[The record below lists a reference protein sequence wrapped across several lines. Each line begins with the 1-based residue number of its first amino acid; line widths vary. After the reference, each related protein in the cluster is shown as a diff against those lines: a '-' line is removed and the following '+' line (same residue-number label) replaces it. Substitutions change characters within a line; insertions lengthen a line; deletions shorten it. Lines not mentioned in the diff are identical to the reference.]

1 MWYVGGIVSGF
12 FLWQVLGWGGCGGVV
27 VGLIIRIRGFS
38 FFWEFPGGGSG
49 WWEGGYWYVVG
60 DGSSVCG
67 AAGGGSGGDWGR
79 GGEGIYKGVYV
90 CV

>member
-1 MWYVGGIVSGF
+1 MWYVGSIVSGF
-12 FLWQVLGWGGCGGVV
+12 FLWQVLRWDGRGGVG

-38 FFWEFPGGGSG
+38 FPGGGSG

-60 DGSSVCG
+60 DGWSVCG
-67 AAGGGSGGDWGR
+67 AAGGGSGGDLGR
-79 GGEGIYKGVYV
+79 GGEGIYKVVYV